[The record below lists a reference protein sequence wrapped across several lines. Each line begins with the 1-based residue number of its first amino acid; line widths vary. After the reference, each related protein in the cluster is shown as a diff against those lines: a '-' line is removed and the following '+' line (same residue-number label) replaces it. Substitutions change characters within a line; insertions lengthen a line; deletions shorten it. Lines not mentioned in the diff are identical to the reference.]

1 MNLSDFHT
9 SKKSFPC
16 ICTCFSVF
24 LYLHHPAENRNTAD
38 SKLSHTQYVSFPQGN
53 LIKYY
58 VHSEKSQVLWI
69 GGSCSAYQSHRWPC
83 LAVFTSERCKPAK
96 NWDIDPEQ
104 TFSIPLFFSL
114 CPPCCIFTPIISII
128 TRTKAPSPSVCNIHS
143 CGAGVWEKLGHN
155 LFLVSS
161 DSEHHQHHRRERRP
175 QRQNDSVSA
184 CGLDHRLPRR
194 HQRNRLLW
202 EGSGEDG

>member
-1 MNLSDFHT
+1 MKNLRYCELEVHARHT
-9 SKKSFPC
+9 NHTDDLVSPSLHLRGVNLPRIEILTLSK
-16 ICTCFSVF
+16 
-24 LYLHHPAENRNTAD
+24 
-38 SKLSHTQYVSFPQGN
+38 
-53 LIKYY
+53 
-58 VHSEKSQVLWI
+58 HS
-69 GGSCSAYQSHRWPC
+69 QSHYFSPC
-83 LAVFTSERCKPAK
+83 ALTATSE
-96 NWDIDPEQ
+96 
-104 TFSIPLFFSL
+104 
-114 CPPCCIFTPIISII
+114 PPCCIFTPIISII
-128 TRTKAPSPSVCNIHS
+128 TRSKAPSPSVCNIHS

-161 DSEHHQHHRRERRP
+161 DSEYHQHHRRERRP